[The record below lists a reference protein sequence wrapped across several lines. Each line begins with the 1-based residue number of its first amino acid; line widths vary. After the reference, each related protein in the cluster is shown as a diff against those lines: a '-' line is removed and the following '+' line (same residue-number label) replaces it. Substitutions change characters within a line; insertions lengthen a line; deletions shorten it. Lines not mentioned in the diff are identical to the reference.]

1 MKRAVK
7 IYIISI
13 CMLIGSAI
21 LFLLI
26 CLLSYLL
33 PKDNFN
39 LMEWKTKST
48 EVKEFVQVYHDC
60 IKISE
65 KNIDLRI
72 APDNSQLLNVLAVC
86 DNKIYTVRKLR
97 AENKYFLTSIDLSGA
112 DYHVLYESNMNG
124 MEEAYVNNNEIWW
137 KEEGENVQYDLMSL
151 KASKTKNCEH
161 DSLENPQICI
171 DYENDMLIF
180 ADDKHDKLKEI
191 TFEEFTKMSDKSKQ
205 LLNISET
212 KTWNGKSCAQDFF
225 QQVYCFDENI
235 YIVGQIK
242 NQSGEAIALV
252 FQYCC
257 KQKQFEFVD
266 YYDIG
271 DGIQLSYKLIPCF
284 NTD

>member
-1 MKRAVK
+1 
-7 IYIISI
+7 
-13 CMLIGSAI
+13 MLIGSAI

-33 PKDNFN
+33 PKDNFS

-48 EVKEFVQVYHDC
+48 EVKGFVQVYHDC

-161 DSLENPQICI
+161 DSLENPQIYI

-271 DGIQLSYKLIPCF
+271 DGMQLSYKLIPCF

>member
-48 EVKEFVQVYHDC
+48 EVKGFVQVYHDC

-137 KEEGENVQYDLMSL
+137 KEEGENVEYDLMSL

-161 DSLENPQICI
+161 DSFENPQIYI

>member
-48 EVKEFVQVYHDC
+48 EVKGFVQVYHDC

-137 KEEGENVQYDLMSL
+137 KEEGGNVRYDLMSL

-161 DSLENPQICI
+161 DSLENPQIYI

-191 TFEEFTKMSDKSKQ
+191 TFEKFTKMSDKSKQ

>member
-48 EVKEFVQVYHDC
+48 EVKGFVQVYHDC

-112 DYHVLYESNMNG
+112 DYHVLYKSNMNG

-161 DSLENPQICI
+161 DSLENPQIYI

>member
-48 EVKEFVQVYHDC
+48 EGKGFVQVYHDC

-161 DSLENPQICI
+161 DSLENPQIYI

>member
-1 MKRAVK
+1 MKRTVK

-39 LMEWKTKST
+39 LTEWKTKST
-48 EVKEFVQVYHDC
+48 EVKGFVQVYHDC

-97 AENKYFLTSIDLSGA
+97 AENKYFLSSIDLSGA

-161 DSLENPQICI
+161 DSLENPQIYI

-191 TFEEFTKMSDKSKQ
+191 TFEDFTKMSDKSKQ
-205 LLNISET
+205 LLNIFET

>member
-48 EVKEFVQVYHDC
+48 EVKGFVQVYHDC

-161 DSLENPQICI
+161 DSLENPQIYI
-171 DYENDMLIF
+171 DCENDMLIF

>member
-7 IYIISI
+7 VYIISI

-48 EVKEFVQVYHDC
+48 EVKGFVQVYHDC

-161 DSLENPQICI
+161 DSLENPQIYI

>member
-48 EVKEFVQVYHDC
+48 EVKGFVQVYHDC

-97 AENKYFLTSIDLSGA
+97 AENKYFLASIDLSGA

-124 MEEAYVNNNEIWW
+124 MEEEYVNNNEIWW

-161 DSLENPQICI
+161 DSSENPQIYI

>member
-1 MKRAVK
+1 MKRTVK

-48 EVKEFVQVYHDC
+48 EVKGFVQVYHDC

-72 APDNSQLLNVLAVC
+72 TPDNSQLLNVLAVC

-124 MEEAYVNNNEIWW
+124 MEEAYVNNNEVWW

-161 DSLENPQICI
+161 DSLENPQIYI

-271 DGIQLSYKLIPCF
+271 DGMQLSYKLIPCF

>member
-1 MKRAVK
+1 MKRTVK

-48 EVKEFVQVYHDC
+48 EVKGFVQVYHDC

-97 AENKYFLTSIDLSGA
+97 AENKYFLTSIDLLGA

-137 KEEGENVQYDLMSL
+137 KEEGGNVQYDLMSL

-161 DSLENPQICI
+161 DSLENPQIYI

>member
-48 EVKEFVQVYHDC
+48 EVKGFVQVYHDC

-124 MEEAYVNNNEIWW
+124 MEEAYVNNNEVWW

-161 DSLENPQICI
+161 DSLENPQIYI

-235 YIVGQIK
+235 CIVGQIK

>member
-48 EVKEFVQVYHDC
+48 EVKGFVQVYHDC

-161 DSLENPQICI
+161 DSLENPQIYI

-212 KTWNGKSCAQDFF
+212 KTWNGKSCAQVFF

>member
-1 MKRAVK
+1 MKRTVK

-48 EVKEFVQVYHDC
+48 EVKGFVQVYHDC

-161 DSLENPQICI
+161 DSLENPQIYI

-212 KTWNGKSCAQDFF
+212 KTWNGKSCAQVFF

>member
-1 MKRAVK
+1 MKRTVK

-48 EVKEFVQVYHDC
+48 EVKGFVQVYHDC

-86 DNKIYTVRKLR
+86 DNKVYTVRKLR

-124 MEEAYVNNNEIWW
+124 MEEAYVNNNEVCW

-161 DSLENPQICI
+161 DSLENPQIYI

-212 KTWNGKSCAQDFF
+212 KTWNEKSCAQDFF

-271 DGIQLSYKLIPCF
+271 DGMQLSYKLIPCF

>member
-1 MKRAVK
+1 MKRTVK

-48 EVKEFVQVYHDC
+48 EVKGFVQVYHDC

-97 AENKYFLTSIDLSGA
+97 AENKYFLSSIDLSGA

-161 DSLENPQICI
+161 DSLENPQIYI

-191 TFEEFTKMSDKSKQ
+191 TFEDFTKMSDKSKQ
-205 LLNISET
+205 LLNIFET

>member
-1 MKRAVK
+1 MKRTVK

-48 EVKEFVQVYHDC
+48 EVKGFVQVYHDC

-97 AENKYFLTSIDLSGA
+97 AENKYFLTSIDLLGA

-137 KEEGENVQYDLMSL
+137 KEEGGNVQYDLMSL

-161 DSLENPQICI
+161 DSLENPQIYI

-284 NTD
+284 NIN

>member
-1 MKRAVK
+1 MKRTVK

-48 EVKEFVQVYHDC
+48 EVKGFVQVYHDC

-124 MEEAYVNNNEIWW
+124 MEEAYVNNNEVWW

-161 DSLENPQICI
+161 DSLENPQIYI

-212 KTWNGKSCAQDFF
+212 KTWNEKSCAQDFF

-271 DGIQLSYKLIPCF
+271 DGMQLSYKLIPCF

>member
-1 MKRAVK
+1 MKRTVK

-48 EVKEFVQVYHDC
+48 EVKGFVQVYHDC

-124 MEEAYVNNNEIWW
+124 MEEAYVNNNEVWW

-161 DSLENPQICI
+161 DSLENPQIYI

>member
-1 MKRAVK
+1 MKRTVK

-48 EVKEFVQVYHDC
+48 EVKGFVQVYHDC

-161 DSLENPQICI
+161 DSLENPQIYI

-191 TFEEFTKMSDKSKQ
+191 TFEKFTKMSDKSKQ

>member
-7 IYIISI
+7 VYIISI

-48 EVKEFVQVYHDC
+48 EIKGFVQVYHDC

-72 APDNSQLLNVLAVC
+72 APDNSQLLNVLAAC

-97 AENKYFLTSIDLSGA
+97 AENKYFLTTIDLSGA

-124 MEEAYVNNNEIWW
+124 MEEAYVNNNEILW

-161 DSLENPQICI
+161 DSLENPQIYI

-191 TFEEFTKMSDKSKQ
+191 TFEEFTKMSDKSEQ

>member
-48 EVKEFVQVYHDC
+48 EVKGFVQVYHDC

-161 DSLENPQICI
+161 DSLENPQIYI

-284 NTD
+284 NIN

>member
-48 EVKEFVQVYHDC
+48 EVKGFVQVYHDC

-97 AENKYFLTSIDLSGA
+97 AENKYFLASIDLSGA

-161 DSLENPQICI
+161 DSSENPQIYI

>member
-1 MKRAVK
+1 MKRTVK

-39 LMEWKTKST
+39 LTEWKTKST
-48 EVKEFVQVYHDC
+48 EVKGFVQVYHDC

-97 AENKYFLTSIDLSGA
+97 AENKYFLSSIDLSGA

-137 KEEGENVQYDLMSL
+137 KEEGKNVQYDLMSL

-161 DSLENPQICI
+161 DSLENPQIYI

>member
-7 IYIISI
+7 VYIISI

-48 EVKEFVQVYHDC
+48 EIKGFVQVYHDC

-161 DSLENPQICI
+161 DSLENPQIYI

>member
-97 AENKYFLTSIDLSGA
+97 AENKYFLTTIDLSGA

-124 MEEAYVNNNEIWW
+124 MEEAYVNNNEILW

-161 DSLENPQICI
+161 DSLENPQIYI

-225 QQVYCFDENI
+225 QQVYCFDDNI

>member
-33 PKDNFN
+33 PKDSFN

-48 EVKEFVQVYHDC
+48 EVKGFVQVYHDC

-161 DSLENPQICI
+161 DSLENPQIYI

-180 ADDKHDKLKEI
+180 ADDEHDKLKEI

>member
-1 MKRAVK
+1 M
-7 IYIISI
+7 
-13 CMLIGSAI
+13 
-21 LFLLI
+21 
-26 CLLSYLL
+26 
-33 PKDNFN
+33 
-39 LMEWKTKST
+39 
-48 EVKEFVQVYHDC
+48 
-60 IKISE
+60 
-65 KNIDLRI
+65 
-72 APDNSQLLNVLAVC
+72 
-86 DNKIYTVRKLR
+86 
-97 AENKYFLTSIDLSGA
+97 
-112 DYHVLYESNMNG
+112 
-124 MEEAYVNNNEIWW
+124 NNNEIWW

-161 DSLENPQICI
+161 DSLENPQIYI

-257 KQKQFEFVD
+257 KQKQFEFED

>member
-1 MKRAVK
+1 MKRTVK

-48 EVKEFVQVYHDC
+48 EVKGFVQVYHDC

-86 DNKIYTVRKLR
+86 DNKVYTVRKLR

-124 MEEAYVNNNEIWW
+124 MEEAYVNNNEVWW

-161 DSLENPQICI
+161 DSLENPQIYI

-212 KTWNGKSCAQDFF
+212 KTWNEKSCAQDFF

-271 DGIQLSYKLIPCF
+271 DGMQLSYKLIPCF

>member
-1 MKRAVK
+1 MKRTVK

-48 EVKEFVQVYHDC
+48 EVKGFVQVYHDC

-97 AENKYFLTSIDLSGA
+97 AENKYFLSSIDLSGA

-124 MEEAYVNNNEIWW
+124 MEEAYVNSNEIWW
-137 KEEGENVQYDLMSL
+137 KEEGENIQYDLMSL

-161 DSLENPQICI
+161 DSLENPQIYI

>member
-1 MKRAVK
+1 MKRAGK

-48 EVKEFVQVYHDC
+48 EVKGFVQVYHDC

-97 AENKYFLTSIDLSGA
+97 AENKCFLTSIDLSGA

-161 DSLENPQICI
+161 DSLENPQIYI

>member
-1 MKRAVK
+1 
-7 IYIISI
+7 
-13 CMLIGSAI
+13 MLIGSAI
-21 LFLLI
+21 LFFLI

-48 EVKEFVQVYHDC
+48 EVKGFVQVYHDC

-86 DNKIYTVRKLR
+86 DNKIYTVRKLW

-124 MEEAYVNNNEIWW
+124 MEEAYANNNEIWW
-137 KEEGENVQYDLMSL
+137 KEEGENIQYDLMSL

-161 DSLENPQICI
+161 DSLENPQIYI

>member
-1 MKRAVK
+1 MKRTVK

-26 CLLSYLL
+26 CLLNYLL

-48 EVKEFVQVYHDC
+48 EVKGFVQVYHDC

-137 KEEGENVQYDLMSL
+137 KEEGENIQYDLMSL
-151 KASKTKNCEH
+151 KASKTKKCEH
-161 DSLENPQICI
+161 DSLENPQIYI

-235 YIVGQIK
+235 YIAGQIK

>member
-1 MKRAVK
+1 MKRTVK

-48 EVKEFVQVYHDC
+48 EVKGFVQVYHDC

-86 DNKIYTVRKLR
+86 DNKIYTIRKLR

-161 DSLENPQICI
+161 DSSENPQIYI

-257 KQKQFEFVD
+257 KQKQFDFVD

>member
-1 MKRAVK
+1 
-7 IYIISI
+7 
-13 CMLIGSAI
+13 MLIGSAI

-48 EVKEFVQVYHDC
+48 EVKGFVQVYHDC

-97 AENKYFLTSIDLSGA
+97 AESKYFLTSIDLSGA
-112 DYHVLYESNMNG
+112 DYRVLYESNMNG
-124 MEEAYVNNNEIWW
+124 MEEACVNNNEIWW

-161 DSLENPQICI
+161 DSLENPQIYI

-242 NQSGEAIALV
+242 NQSWEAIALV

>member
-1 MKRAVK
+1 MKRTVK

-48 EVKEFVQVYHDC
+48 EVKGFVQVYHDC

-124 MEEAYVNNNEIWW
+124 MEEAYVNNNEVWW

-161 DSLENPQICI
+161 DSLENPQIYI

-271 DGIQLSYKLIPCF
+271 DGMQLSYKLIPCF

>member
-13 CMLIGSAI
+13 CMLIGSAL

-48 EVKEFVQVYHDC
+48 EVKGFVQVYHDC

-65 KNIDLRI
+65 KIIDLRI

-137 KEEGENVQYDLMSL
+137 KEDGENVQYDLMSL

-161 DSLENPQICI
+161 DSLENPQIYI

>member
-48 EVKEFVQVYHDC
+48 EVKGFVQVYHDC

-97 AENKYFLTSIDLSGA
+97 AENKYFLASIDLSGA

-161 DSLENPQICI
+161 DSSENPQIYI
-171 DYENDMLIF
+171 DYENDMLNF

>member
-1 MKRAVK
+1 
-7 IYIISI
+7 
-13 CMLIGSAI
+13 MLIGSAI

-39 LMEWKTKST
+39 LTEWKTKST
-48 EVKEFVQVYHDC
+48 EVKGFVQVYHDC

-97 AENKYFLTSIDLSGA
+97 AENKYFLSSIDLSGA

-161 DSLENPQICI
+161 DSLENPQIYI

-191 TFEEFTKMSDKSKQ
+191 TFEDFTKMSDKSKQ
-205 LLNISET
+205 LLNIFET